1 MGLQFPAAASSFQG
15 LEAAGGASWWG
26 RFPDA
31 PAKLEGSLASFLG
44 RLDEKQ

>member
-1 MGLQFPAAASSFQG
+1 MGLQFPAAASSFRG

-26 RFPDA
+26 CFPHA

-44 RLDEKQ
+44 LSG